1 MGKTARMDHNYS
13 SGKVRRMNDSSHRSE
28 KEYHATKKLLSI
40 YRNVE
45 WQVESSVDNI
55 RETAQTYG
63 NQQMYDLIVFLSHE
77 LEPYDS
83 AKDKKAIEDR
93 IRSLDETQEIL
104 VCVKKALEHLKAHP
118 DGGEIYYDI
127 IYYSYINKDKMT
139 DQQIREM
146 LHLSQ
151 PTFYRYKRKAIE
163 MMGIALWGF
172 FIPDLLPYWKSLE
185 TSTGV

>member
-1 MGKTARMDHNYS
+1 LKKTAPMTRKVS
-13 SGKVRRMNDSSHRSE
+13 SGNVRRMSNPSNKVG

-45 WQVESSVDNI
+45 WHVESSVDNI
-55 RETAQTYG
+55 METAQVYG

-77 LEPYDS
+77 LEPYDG
-83 AKDKKAIEDR
+83 AIDKKTMEDR

-104 VCVKKALEHLKAHP
+104 VCIKKVLEHLKAHP
-118 DGGEIYYDI
+118 DGGEVYHDI
-127 IYYSYINKDKMT
+127 IFYSYINKEKMT
-139 DQQIREM
+139 DQQIWEM

-151 PTFYRYKRKAIE
+151 PTFYRHKKKAIE

-172 FIPDLLPYWKSLE
+172 FIPDLIPY
-185 TSTGV
+185 